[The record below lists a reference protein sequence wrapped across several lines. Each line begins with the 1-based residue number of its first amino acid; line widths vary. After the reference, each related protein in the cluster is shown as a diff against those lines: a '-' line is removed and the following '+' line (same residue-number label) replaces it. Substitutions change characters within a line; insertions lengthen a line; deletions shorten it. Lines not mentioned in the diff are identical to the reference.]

1 DRDGDGRRVPQD
13 GGGSRLR
20 SWRQGNPD
28 DSRLSDRQGLAL
40 HRLDAARPREGGD
53 GRGRPHR
60 RRHDCAGEKGW
71 NFNTQPPN
79 RLRAPASLFGP
90 PGSRGVG
97 SGMATTR
104 TRSTTLIVSTAEY
117 ERLTDLANASMER
130 LPAVAQELLDELE
143 RAQIVAD
150 KDVPKD
156 VVRMGSTVTFKSD
169 DGHTRTLKLV
179 YPADESLDD
188 HRISIMTPVG
198 AALIGLGTGQS
209 ISWT

>member
-1 DRDGDGRRVPQD
+1 M
-13 GGGSRLR
+13 
-20 SWRQGNPD
+20 
-28 DSRLSDRQGLAL
+28 
-40 HRLDAARPREGGD
+40 
-53 GRGRPHR
+53 
-60 RRHDCAGEKGW
+60 
-71 NFNTQPPN
+71 T
-79 RLRAPASLFGP
+79 
-90 PGSRGVG
+90 
-97 SGMATTR
+97 TTR
-104 TRSTTLIVSTAEY
+104 TRSTTLIVSDAEY

-143 RAQIVAD
+143 RAQIVGD

-209 ISWT
+209 ISWTARDGKHHRLTVTKVA